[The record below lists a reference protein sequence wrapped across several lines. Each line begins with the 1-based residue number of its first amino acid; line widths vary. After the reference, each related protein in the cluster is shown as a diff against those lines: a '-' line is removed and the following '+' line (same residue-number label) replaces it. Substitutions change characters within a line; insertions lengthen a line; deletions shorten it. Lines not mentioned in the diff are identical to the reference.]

1 MEENLFR
8 LYRKRA
14 GYSQKEVAAALSV
27 TTAAVSSWEVGR
39 YIPDPQNLKALAD
52 LFGVT
57 TDMLLGR
64 QQQIEPR
71 PAWQEIKIQP
81 ELVAED
87 EVMIPVVASL
97 RCGFGRS
104 GEAIFKDKKPVPR
117 SYVKRW
123 GDDIVYYEAVGESMS
138 PTITPG
144 DLLVT
149 IPGSVWEDGWIV
161 VVDVNDSDTIKRIYR
176 AEDGGIDL
184 VPDNTKYKPMHL
196 SPEDLMTFNVAVLG
210 HVVKPIGPD
219 L

>member
-117 SYVKRW
+117 FYAKRW

-184 VPDNTKYKPMHL
+184 VPDNSKYKPMHL

>member
-1 MEENLFR
+1 MEGNILKMF
-8 LYRKRA
+8 RKRA
-14 GYSQKEVAAALSV
+14 GYSQKEVSDALHV
-27 TTAAVSSWEVGR
+27 TPSAVSSWEAGR
-39 YIPDPQNLKALAD
+39 YSPDQQNLSALAD
-52 LFGVT
+52 LFGVSV
-57 TDMLLGR
+57 DALIGR
-64 QQQIEPR
+64 EVIEPR

-123 GDDIVYYEAVGESMS
+123 GDSIVYYEAVGESMS

-149 IPGSVWEDGWIV
+149 VPGSVWEDGWIV

>member
-71 PAWQEIKIQP
+71 PAWQEIKVQP

-117 SYVKRW
+117 SYIKRW
-123 GDDIVYYEAVGESMS
+123 GDNIVYYEAVGESMS

-149 IPGSVWEDGWIV
+149 VPGSVWENGWIV

-196 SPEDLMTFNVAVLG
+196 TPEDLMTFNVAVLG

>member
-104 GEAIFKDKKPVPR
+104 GEAIYKDKKPVPR

-123 GDDIVYYEAVGESMS
+123 GDNIVYYEAVGESMS

>member
-1 MEENLFR
+1 MEENLLKKF
-8 LYRKRA
+8 RKRA
-14 GYSQKEVAAALSV
+14 GYSQREVAEALHV
-27 TTAAVSSWEVGR
+27 TQGAVSSWEAGR
-39 YIPDPQNLKALAD
+39 WEPDQQNLSALAD
-52 LFGVT
+52 LFGVSV
-57 TDMLLGR
+57 DALIGR
-64 QQQIEPR
+64 EVIEPR
-71 PAWQEIKIQP
+71 PAWQEIKVQP
-81 ELVAED
+81 ELVPED

-123 GDDIVYYEAVGESMS
+123 GDSIVYYEAVGESMS

-149 IPGSVWEDGWIV
+149 VPGSVWEDGWIV

-184 VPDNTKYKPMHL
+184 VPDNVKYKPMHL
-196 SPEDLMTFNVAVLG
+196 TPEDLMTFNVAVLG

>member
-1 MEENLFR
+1 MEENLLKKF
-8 LYRKRA
+8 RKRA
-14 GYSQKEVAAALSV
+14 GYSQREVAEALHV
-27 TTAAVSSWEVGR
+27 TQGAVSSWEAGR
-39 YIPDPQNLKALAD
+39 WEPDQQNLAALAD
-52 LFGVT
+52 LFGVSV
-57 TDMLLGR
+57 DALIGR
-64 QQQIEPR
+64 EVIEPR
-71 PAWQEIKIQP
+71 PVWQEIKIQP
-81 ELVAED
+81 ELVPED

-123 GDDIVYYEAVGESMS
+123 GDSIVYYEAVGESMS

-149 IPGSVWEDGWIV
+149 VPGSVWEDGWIV

-196 SPEDLMTFNVAVLG
+196 TPEDLMTFNVAVLG

>member
-1 MEENLFR
+1 MEENLLKKF
-8 LYRKRA
+8 RKRA
-14 GYSQKEVAAALSV
+14 GYSQREVAEALHV
-27 TTAAVSSWEVGR
+27 TQGAVSSWEAGR
-39 YIPDPQNLKALAD
+39 WEPDQQNLSALAD
-52 LFGVT
+52 LFGVSV
-57 TDMLLGR
+57 DALIGR
-64 QQQIEPR
+64 EVIEPR
-71 PAWQEIKIQP
+71 PAWQEIKVHP

-104 GEAIFKDKKPVPR
+104 GEAIFKDQKPVPR

-123 GDDIVYYEAVGESMS
+123 GENIVYYEAVGESMS

-149 IPGSVWEDGWIV
+149 VPGSVWEDGWIV

-196 SPEDLMTFNVAVLG
+196 SSEDLMTFNVAVLG

>member
-39 YIPDPQNLKALAD
+39 YIPDPQNLKTLAD
-52 LFGVT
+52 LYGVT

-64 QQQIEPR
+64 HQQIDSAP
-71 PAWQEIKIQP
+71 WKQIKIDP
-81 ELVAED
+81 ELVPE
-87 EVMIPVVASL
+87 EEYMIPVVASL

-104 GEAIFKDKKPVPR
+104 GEAIYKDKKPVPM

-123 GDDIVYYEAVGESMS
+123 GKDIVYYEAVGESMS

-144 DLLVT
+144 DLLITV
-149 IPGSVWEDGWIV
+149 PGSGWEDGWIV

-176 AEDGGIDL
+176 SADGGIDL
-184 VPDNTKYKPMHL
+184 VPDNEKYKTMHL
-196 SPEDLMTFNVAVLG
+196 SPEDLATFNVSVLG

>member
-1 MEENLFR
+1 MEGNILKMF
-8 LYRKRA
+8 RKRA
-14 GYSQKEVAAALSV
+14 GYSQKDVSDALHV
-27 TTAAVSSWEVGR
+27 TPSAVTSWEAGR
-39 YIPDPQNLKALAD
+39 YSPDQQNLAALAD
-52 LFGVT
+52 LFGVSV
-57 TDMLLGR
+57 DALIGR
-64 QQQIEPR
+64 EVIEPR

-104 GEAIFKDKKPVPR
+104 GEAIYKDKKPVPR

-123 GDDIVYYEAVGESMS
+123 GDNIVYYEAVGESMS

-149 IPGSVWEDGWIV
+149 VPGSVWEDGWIV

>member
-8 LYRKRA
+8 LYRKRT
-14 GYSQKEVAAALSV
+14 GYSQKEVASALSV

-71 PAWQEIKIQP
+71 PAWQEIKVQP
-81 ELVAED
+81 ELVPED

-123 GDDIVYYEAVGESMS
+123 GDSIVYYEAVGESMS

-149 IPGSVWEDGWIV
+149 VPGSVWEDGWIV

-196 SPEDLMTFNVAVLG
+196 TPEDLMTFNVAVLG

>member
-1 MEENLFR
+1 
-8 LYRKRA
+8 
-14 GYSQKEVAAALSV
+14 
-27 TTAAVSSWEVGR
+27 
-39 YIPDPQNLKALAD
+39 
-52 LFGVT
+52 
-57 TDMLLGR
+57 
-64 QQQIEPR
+64 
-71 PAWQEIKIQP
+71 
-81 ELVAED
+81 
-87 EVMIPVVASL
+87 MIPVVASL

-149 IPGSVWEDGWIV
+149 VPGSVWEDGWIV

-196 SPEDLMTFNVAVLG
+196 TPEDLMIYNVAVLG

>member
-14 GYSQKEVAAALSV
+14 GYSQKEAADALNV

-39 YIPDPQNLKALAD
+39 YMPDPQNLKALAD
-52 LFGVT
+52 LYGVT
-57 TDMLLGR
+57 TDILLGR
-64 QQQIEPR
+64 TTPLESFGR
-71 PAWQEIKIQP
+71 NIKVQT

-87 EVMIPVVASL
+87 EIMIPVVASL

-149 IPGSVWEDGWIV
+149 VPGSVWEDGWIV

>member
-64 QQQIEPR
+64 HQQIEPR

-123 GDDIVYYEAVGESMS
+123 GDSIVYYEAVGESMS

-149 IPGSVWEDGWIV
+149 VPGSVWEDGWIV

>member
-1 MEENLFR
+1 MEENLLKKF
-8 LYRKRA
+8 RKRA
-14 GYSQKEVAAALSV
+14 GYSQREVAEALHV
-27 TTAAVSSWEVGR
+27 TQGAVSSWEAGR
-39 YIPDPQNLKALAD
+39 WEPDQQNLAALAD
-52 LFGVT
+52 LFGVSV
-57 TDMLLGR
+57 DALIGR
-64 QQQIEPR
+64 EVIEPR
-71 PAWQEIKIQP
+71 PAWQEIKVQP

-87 EVMIPVVASL
+87 EIMIPVVASL

-149 IPGSVWEDGWIV
+149 VPGSAWENGWIV

-184 VPDNTKYKPMHL
+184 VPDNAKYKPMHL

>member
-1 MEENLFR
+1 MEENLLKKF
-8 LYRKRA
+8 RKRA
-14 GYSQKEVAAALSV
+14 GYSQREVAEALHV
-27 TTAAVSSWEVGR
+27 TQGAVSSWEAGR
-39 YIPDPQNLKALAD
+39 WEPDQQNLSALAD
-52 LFGVT
+52 LFGVSV
-57 TDMLLGR
+57 DALIGR
-64 QQQIEPR
+64 EVIEPR

-81 ELVAED
+81 ELVPED

-123 GDDIVYYEAVGESMS
+123 GDNIVYYEAVGESMS

-149 IPGSVWEDGWIV
+149 VPGSVWEDGWIV

-184 VPDNTKYKPMHL
+184 VPDNKKYKPMHL
-196 SPEDLMTFNVAVLG
+196 TPEDLMTFNVAVLG

>member
-71 PAWQEIKIQP
+71 PAWQEIKVQP

-123 GDDIVYYEAVGESMS
+123 GDSIVYYEAVGESMS

-149 IPGSVWEDGWIV
+149 VPGSVWENGWIV

-196 SPEDLMTFNVAVLG
+196 TPEDLMTFNVAVLG

>member
-1 MEENLFR
+1 MEENVLKMF
-8 LYRKRA
+8 RKRA
-14 GYSQKEVAAALSV
+14 GYSQKEVSDALHV
-27 TTAAVSSWEVGR
+27 TPSAVSSWEAGR
-39 YIPDPQNLKALAD
+39 YSPDQQNLSALAD
-52 LFGVT
+52 LFGVSV
-57 TDMLLGR
+57 DALIGR
-64 QQQIEPR
+64 EVIEPR
-71 PAWQEIKIQP
+71 PAWQEIKVQP

-149 IPGSVWEDGWIV
+149 VPGSVWEDGWIV

>member
-1 MEENLFR
+1 MEENLLKKF
-8 LYRKRA
+8 RKRA
-14 GYSQKEVAAALSV
+14 GYSQREVAEALHV
-27 TTAAVSSWEVGR
+27 TQGAVSSWEAGR
-39 YIPDPQNLKALAD
+39 WEPDQQNLSALAD
-52 LFGVT
+52 LFGVSV
-57 TDMLLGR
+57 DALIGR
-64 QQQIEPR
+64 EVIEPR

-81 ELVAED
+81 ELVPED

-123 GDDIVYYEAVGESMS
+123 GEDIVYYEAVGESMS

-149 IPGSVWEDGWIV
+149 VPGSVWEDGWIV

-196 SPEDLMTFNVAVLG
+196 TPEDLMIYNVAVLG

>member
-1 MEENLFR
+1 MEENLLKKF
-8 LYRKRA
+8 RKRA
-14 GYSQKEVAAALSV
+14 GYSQREVAEALHV
-27 TTAAVSSWEVGR
+27 TQGAVSSWEAGR
-39 YIPDPQNLKALAD
+39 WEPDQQNLAALAD
-52 LFGVT
+52 LFGVSV
-57 TDMLLGR
+57 DALIGR
-64 QQQIEPR
+64 EVIEPR

-81 ELVAED
+81 ELVPED

-123 GDDIVYYEAVGESMS
+123 GDSIVYYEAVGESMS

-149 IPGSVWEDGWIV
+149 VPGSVWEDGWIV

>member
-1 MEENLFR
+1 MEENLIKKF
-8 LYRKRA
+8 RKRA
-14 GYSQKEVAAALSV
+14 GYSQKDVSDALHV
-27 TTAAVSSWEVGR
+27 TPSAVSSWEAGR
-39 YIPDPQNLKALAD
+39 YSPDQQNLSALAD
-52 LFGVT
+52 LFGVSV
-57 TDMLLGR
+57 DMLLGR
-64 QQQIEPR
+64 QVIEPA
-71 PAWQEIKIQP
+71 AWKEIVVQP
-81 ELVAED
+81 ELVPED

-104 GEAIFKDKKPVPR
+104 GEAIFKDQKPVPR

-123 GDDIVYYEAVGESMS
+123 GENIVYYEAVGESMS

-149 IPGSVWEDGWIV
+149 VPGNGWEDGWIV

-184 VPDNTKYKPMHL
+184 VPDNAKYKPMHL
-196 SPEDLMTFNVAVLG
+196 SPDDLMTYNVAVLG

>member
-1 MEENLFR
+1 MEENLLKKF
-8 LYRKRA
+8 RKRA
-14 GYSQKEVAAALSV
+14 GYSQKEVAEALHV
-27 TTAAVSSWEVGR
+27 TQGAVSSWEAGR
-39 YIPDPQNLKALAD
+39 WEPDQQNLSALAD
-52 LFGVT
+52 LFGVSV
-57 TDMLLGR
+57 DALIGR
-64 QQQIEPR
+64 EVIEPR

-81 ELVAED
+81 ELVPED

-123 GDDIVYYEAVGESMS
+123 GDSIVYYEAVGESMS

-149 IPGSVWEDGWIV
+149 VPGSVWEDGWIV